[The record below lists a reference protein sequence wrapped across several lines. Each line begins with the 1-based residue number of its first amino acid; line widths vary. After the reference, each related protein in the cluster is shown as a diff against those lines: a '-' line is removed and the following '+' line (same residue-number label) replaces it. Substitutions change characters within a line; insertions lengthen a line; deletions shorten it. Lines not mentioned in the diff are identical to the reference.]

1 MKFTVDHLPD
11 VRRCV
16 ASHARKAGLG
26 EDHVGDFVVA
36 VNEVATNAVR
46 YGSADADLRLWVDGG
61 EVVAEVCDQG
71 DWHPKE
77 PPGKTA
83 PGPDSEGGMGLWVT
97 RLICSAVHITTGRGG
112 TVVRLHMALP

>member
-11 VRRCV
+11 VRRLV
-16 ASHARKAGLG
+16 ASHARKAGLH
-26 EDHVGDFVVA
+26 EDNVGDFVVA

-61 EVVAEVCDQG
+61 EMVVEICDNG
-71 DWHPKE
+71 EWHPE
-77 PPGKTA
+77 APPGQA
-83 PGPDSEGGMGLWVT
+83 VPSPDAEGGMGLWVT
-97 RLICSAVHITTGRGG
+97 RLICTAVHIKTGVGG